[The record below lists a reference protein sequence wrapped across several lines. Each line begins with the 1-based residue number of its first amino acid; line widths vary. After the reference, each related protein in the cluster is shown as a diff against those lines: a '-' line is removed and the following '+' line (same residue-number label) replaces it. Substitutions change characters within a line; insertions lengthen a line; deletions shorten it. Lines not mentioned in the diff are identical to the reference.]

1 MSGDGRGAR
10 LTWGGRSDSGS
21 LDTRLTFLEIL
32 QVLRVVGAVVPAR
45 DAQDL
50 QVKTWGQGH
59 GFLLLLGAWKN
70 LGRLCRADTQSQDK
84 DWAPRLLLAPGAV
97 YTLAPFRAIRLLP
110 TRAPEGGQ
118 PEAPAGPSA
127 SGTPV

>member
-21 LDTRLTFLEIL
+21 LDTGLTFLEIL

-59 GFLLLLGAWKN
+59 SFLLPLGAWNN
-70 LGRLCRADTQSQDK
+70 LGRLCRADTQSQDE
-84 DWAPRLLLAPGAV
+84 DWALCLLLAPGAMHA
-97 YTLAPFRAIRLLP
+97 LAPIP
-110 TRAPEGGQ
+110 GDP
-118 PEAPAGPSA
+118 APANACP
-127 SGTPV
+127 